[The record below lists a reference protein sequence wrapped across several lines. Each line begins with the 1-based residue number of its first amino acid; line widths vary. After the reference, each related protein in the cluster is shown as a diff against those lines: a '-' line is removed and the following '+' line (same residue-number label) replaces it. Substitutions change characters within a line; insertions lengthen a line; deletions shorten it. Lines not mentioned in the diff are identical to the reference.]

1 MCVCVCGD
9 SCGLWGGQLLGARER
24 GNTTRSCEVV
34 CRDVREALCRDVRVR
49 EGDARPLGTKGG
61 SVSYRVVDE
70 HVSVVHSLNGPHSK
84 PAEAS
89 NFVFDA
95 IVGFAAR
102 AIEFE
107 VRCAGPFAL
116 ELL

>member
-1 MCVCVCGD
+1 MPRRE
-9 SCGLWGGQLLGARER
+9 SER
-24 GNTTRSCEVV
+24 GTHGRY
-34 CRDVREALCRDVRVR
+34 A
-49 EGDARPLGTKGG
+49 LGTKGG
-61 SVSYRVVDE
+61 SVSCVVDE

>member
-1 MCVCVCGD
+1 MPRRE
-9 SCGLWGGQLLGARER
+9 SER
-24 GNTTRSCEVV
+24 G
-34 CRDVREALCRDVRVR
+34 
-49 EGDARPLGTKGG
+49 GARPLGTKGG
-61 SVSYRVVDE
+61 SRSVSCVVDE
-70 HVSVVHSLNGPHSK
+70 HVSLSVVHSLNGPHSK

>member
-1 MCVCVCGD
+1 MC
-9 SCGLWGGQLLGARER
+9 RR
-24 GNTTRSCEVV
+24 
-34 CRDVREALCRDVRVR
+34 
-49 EGDARPLGTKGG
+49 
-61 SVSYRVVDE
+61 DE